1 MINRLQKKYA
11 LSEQGAKDLFRAIV
25 YSVLAD
31 ISLMLPVA
39 LLALVLNHM
48 LPVVLGMQE
57 SSSGI
62 AAYTIIGIVVLAVIF
77 LLHYMQYTKAYI
89 GTYEESER
97 RRITLAEKLRTLPLS
112 FFHERDLSDLT
123 STIMG
128 DCASFEHAF
137 SHTVPQFYGAVIST
151 AIVCIVLLI
160 MDWRM
165 GLALLWVA
173 PVAFAVVLLSRK
185 WQDKLSRKHMAAR
198 LDLSDGIQECLETVQ
213 DIKACNQETAYL
225 KKLDAKMDAAE
236 KAQISSE
243 MVSASLLTTGQMI
256 LRLGLATVIV
266 AGSALILNSQI
277 SLFTYILYLIAASRL
292 YDPLSGAMANMAELF
307 GVELQ
312 VKRLKEIQEYPVQS
326 GQTDYHTSGYD
337 VTFDNV
343 KFAYE
348 AGKPVLNGVSFTAKQ
363 GQVTALV
370 GPSGGGKSTVA
381 KLAAKFYGVDAGKI
395 TLGGVDIAAL
405 DPVAMMKDF
414 SIVFQDVVLFNN
426 TIMENIRVGRK
437 GASDAEVIAAAKA
450 AQCNDFI
457 EKLPQG
463 YQTVI
468 GENGSTLS
476 GGECQRLSIARAL
489 LKDAPVILL
498 DEATASLDV
507 DNETQIQEA
516 ISKLVRGKTVL
527 VIAHRMRTIE
537 AADKIVVLDK
547 GVVAESGTNDELMQR
562 NGLYRKLVDLQTQ
575 AANWK
580 LSV

>member
-11 LSEQGAKDLFRAIV
+11 LSEQGAKDLFRAII
-25 YSVLAD
+25 YSVLAN

-39 LLALVLNHM
+39 LLAVVLNRM
-48 LPVVLGMQE
+48 LPVVLGTE
-57 SSSGI
+57 KSISGI
-62 AAYTIIGIVVLAVIF
+62 AVYTVVGIVILAVIF
-77 LLHYMQYTKAYI
+77 ILHYLQYTEAYI
-89 GTYEESER
+89 GTYEESAR
-97 RRITLAEKLRTLPLS
+97 RRISLAEKLRTLPLA

-137 SHTVPQFYGAVIST
+137 SHTVPQFFGAVIST
-151 AIVCIVLLI
+151 AIVCIALLV

-185 WQDKLSRKHMAAR
+185 WQEKLGKKHIAAR
-198 LDLSDGIQECLETVQ
+198 LNLSDGIQECLETVQ
-213 DIKACNQETAYL
+213 DIKACNQENAYL
-225 KKLDAKMDAAE
+225 AKLDAKMDAAE
-236 KAQISSE
+236 KAQVSSE

-266 AGSALILNSQI
+266 VGSSLILNGQI

-307 GVELQ
+307 SVGLQ
-312 VKRLKEIQEYPVQS
+312 VDRLKEIQEYPLQS
-326 GQTDYHTSGYD
+326 GQTDYHTDGYD

-343 KFAYE
+343 KFSYE

-381 KLAAKFYGVDAGKI
+381 KLAAKFYGLDGGRI
-395 TLGGVDIAAL
+395 TLGGVDIATL
-405 DPVAMMKDF
+405 DPVALMKDF

-437 GASDAEVIAAAKA
+437 GASDEDVIAAAKA
-450 AQCNDFI
+450 AKCHDFI

-516 ISKLVRGKTVL
+516 ISELVSGKTVL

-537 AADKIVVLDK
+537 AADQIVVLDK
-547 GVVAESGTNDELMQR
+547 GVVAESGSHDTLMQN
-562 NGLYRKLVDLQTQ
+562 NGLYRKLVDLQTE

>member
-11 LSEQGAKDLFRAIV
+11 LSEQGAKDLFQAIV
-25 YSVLAD
+25 YSVLAN

-39 LLALVLNHM
+39 LLAIVLNHM
-48 LPVVLGMQE
+48 LPLVLGTQE
-57 SSSGI
+57 GNSGI
-62 AAYTIIGIVVLAVIF
+62 LGYTIAGIVILAVIF
-77 LLHYMQYTKAYI
+77 ILHYMQYTKAYI

-123 STIMG
+123 GTIMG

-137 SHTVPQFYGAVIST
+137 SHTVPQFYGALIST

-160 MDWRM
+160 LDWRM

-173 PVAFAVVLLSRK
+173 PVAFAIVLLSRK
-185 WQDKLSRKHMAAR
+185 WQEKQGKKHIAAR
-198 LDLSDGIQECLETVQ
+198 LELSDGIQECLETVQ

-225 KKLDAKMDAAE
+225 KKLDAKMEAAE

-243 MVSASLLTTGQMI
+243 MVSASLVTTGQMI

-266 AGSALILNSQI
+266 VGSTLILNGHI

-292 YDPLSGAMANMAELF
+292 YDPLSGAMSNMAELF
-307 GVELQ
+307 GVDLQ
-312 VKRLKEIQEYPVQS
+312 VNRLKEIQEHPLQS
-326 GQTDYHTSGYD
+326 GQTDYHTNGYD
-337 VTFDNV
+337 VTFDDV
-343 KFAYE
+343 KFSYE
-348 AGKPVLNGVSFTAKQ
+348 PGKPVLKGVSFTAKQ

-381 KLAAKFYGVDAGKI
+381 KLAAKFYDVDGGKI

-405 DPVAMMKDF
+405 DPVALMKDF

-437 GASDAEVIAAAKA
+437 GASDEDVIAAAKA
-450 AQCNDFI
+450 ARCHDFI

-537 AADKIVVLDK
+537 AADQIVVLND
-547 GVVAESGTNDELMQR
+547 GVVAESGTNDELMQK
-562 NGLYRKLVDLQTQ
+562 NGLYRKLVDLQTE